1 MTSTSV
7 LENIEKYI
15 PLVGDVNI
23 KTPLAYKASRGAVKV
38 VNAAQMAVAEA
49 YITDLKCLMLYC
61 DRFSIPSCPSC
72 SNIFPLF

>member
-23 KTPLAYKASRGAVKV
+23 KTPLAYKASRGAV
-38 VNAAQMAVAEA
+38 
-49 YITDLKCLMLYC
+49 
-61 DRFSIPSCPSC
+61 R
-72 SNIFPLF
+72 